1 MLDQWMA
8 FKLTLMETPEV
19 LKKSES
25 VLEGERRVTVEMTS
39 TP

>member
-1 MLDQWMA
+1 MDDIYGGLDRG
-8 FKLTLMETPEV
+8 TYV
-19 LKKSES
+19 LKKADS